1 MTEASPGVRERPLSP
16 HLQIWRW
23 HVTMLGSILHRACL
37 MALYVGALI
46 LVGWAL
52 ALASGPDAYATYTG
66 LLGSLL
72 GKLVLIGL
80 TFALFFQISS
90 VVRHALWDTGRAFT
104 PKVADTI
111 TIASIVFAVVATAV
125 VWILAGVT
133 GGLS

>member
-1 MTEASPGVRERPLSP
+1 MTEASPGVRQRPLSP
-16 HLQIWRW
+16 HLQVWRW

-37 MALYVGALI
+37 VALYAGALI
-46 LVGWAL
+46 LVGWVL
-52 ALASGPDAYATYTG
+52 ALASGPDAYATYAG

-80 TFALFFQISS
+80 TFAVFFEISS
-90 VVRHALWDTGRAFT
+90 AVRHALWDTGKAFT